1 MQTCCVHYKQKIRWL
16 VDVLNMSQTV
26 VTTSMENIQHSPLDR
41 PYSCA
46 RLSLFFSSTFCLL
59 ISSFL
64 LFLSIHT
71 LFCIFFF
78 LLIYICLLR
87 SFTWCMKL
95 FSSFFLTTHETHV
108 VLRSRS
114 LYNYGFIYS
123 NLLGVLFLSTKFHKL
138 ISVFY

>member
-1 MQTCCVHYKQKIRWL
+1 
-16 VDVLNMSQTV
+16 MSQTV

-46 RLSLFFSSTFCLL
+46 RLSLFFFFYILFAYFFFPSLSFY
-59 ISSFL
+59 SHSFL
-64 LFLSIHT
+64 HLF
-71 LFCIFFF
+71 
-78 LLIYICLLR
+78 
-87 SFTWCMKL
+87 
-95 FSSFFLTTHETHV
+95 FSSDIYMLVEKFHVMHETLLLFFLTTHETHV